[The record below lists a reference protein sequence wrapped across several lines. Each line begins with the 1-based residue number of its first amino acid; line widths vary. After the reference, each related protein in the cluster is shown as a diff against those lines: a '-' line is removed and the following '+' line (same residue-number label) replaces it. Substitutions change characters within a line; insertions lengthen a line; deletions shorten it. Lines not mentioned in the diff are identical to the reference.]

1 MARTSVRGR
10 GRWPLGV
17 LPTLGMV
24 AIAAVSSASRARGS
38 KPCGRRQRVR
48 PRPKPGLTRPF
59 ARARNSIKRRTT
71 SRRRAG
77 TARPPIGD
85 MFVDRSGPAISTP
98 KGKAFPQD
106 RGEAL
111 LWYRMAADQGND
123 EAQNS
128 IGFFYV
134 SAWGVLQDYA
144 EGMRWL
150 RKAADQGNEVAQRNI
165 GMLYLQGLER
175 AARPRRGDP
184 LVAQSQ

>member
-17 LPTLGMV
+17 LPTLGMA

-59 ARARNSIKRRTT
+59 ARARNSIKRMTT

-123 EAQNS
+123 EAQNK
-128 IGFFYV
+128 IGLF
-134 SAWGVLQDYA
+134 
-144 EGMRWL
+144 GMGSLAGLCGRDAL
-150 RKAADQGNEVAQRNI
+150 APQGGRSGKRGRSEKHRI
-165 GMLYLQGLER
+165 SLLERTGR

-184 LVAQSQ
+184 LVPQACR